1 MSDSVFTP
9 EALANSTFTGK
20 YFLQDARLP
29 KLTDEKYPVFFNQTD
44 QILTIA
50 LTGKEVRT
58 LAPIYIP
65 LPLNALLLGILTW
78 MVGKYFMV
86 YGKTD
91 SRMTKG
97 LVVSLM
103 LLGMATTGTVCSEY
117 RASPINRDLVRSS

>member
-20 YFLQDARLP
+20 YFLQDARLA
-29 KLTDEKYPVFFNQTD
+29 KLTNEKYPIFAHTD

-117 RASPINRDLVRSS
+117 PLWVR